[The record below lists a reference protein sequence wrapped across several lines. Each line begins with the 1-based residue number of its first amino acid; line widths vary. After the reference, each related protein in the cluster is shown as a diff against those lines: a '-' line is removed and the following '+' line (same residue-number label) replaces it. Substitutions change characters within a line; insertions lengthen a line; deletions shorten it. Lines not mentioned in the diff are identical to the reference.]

1 MGKLGCQSW
10 LARGARR
17 KVSSWL
23 PAAGPRMCGHGRK
36 REPSCRTDG
45 CDKSGRGH
53 GDRSAAA
60 RRDYLSRPRDH
71 VRDGIEAFSLGL
83 HALVEKPLSVDSES
97 GRPLVA
103 AAERANRVLAVGT
116 EFAFLPAFHQL
127 AEEFA
132 TARRIDLSLVW
143 DDVKGEERY
152 GATKVRHE
160 ETDLLCDLLPHA
172 FRSCRFFV
180 PNVALRI
187 SVAHR
192 AANGCQGRLEFR
204 GRSGGQHELRC
215 DSRAK
220 VRRRIPDARTASA
233 RASVDFSGPHS
244 VMTIDGQSRALHH
257 PLSAMTSTLRLE
269 LGAFLSQATGATNA
283 AFTSWD
289 ASALLSVQADLERA
303 LASGAS

>member
-1 MGKLGCQSW
+1 MVA
-10 LARGARR
+10 ARG
-17 KVSSWL
+17 
-23 PAAGPRMCGHGRK
+23 
-36 REPSCRTDG
+36 
-45 CDKSGRGH
+45 
-53 GDRSAAA
+53 SAEGVVLAA
-60 RRDYLSRPRDH
+60 RSRPDDVRTWAKARAELAGLTVVTSLVEAMAIDRPPRAAIISSRPRDH
-71 VRDGIEAFSLGL
+71 VRDGIEAFSHGL

-132 TARRIDLSLVW
+132 TARRIDLSLIW
-143 DDVKGEERY
+143 DDVEGEERY

-172 FRSCRFFV
+172 FSILRIFV

-187 SVAHR
+187 SAAHR
-192 AANGCQGRLEFR
+192 AADGCQGRLEFR
-204 GRSGGQHELRC
+204 DDRGGQHELRC

-220 VRRRIPDARTASA
+220 ARRRILDVRTASA

-244 VMTIDGQSRALHH
+244 VMTIDGQSRALHQ